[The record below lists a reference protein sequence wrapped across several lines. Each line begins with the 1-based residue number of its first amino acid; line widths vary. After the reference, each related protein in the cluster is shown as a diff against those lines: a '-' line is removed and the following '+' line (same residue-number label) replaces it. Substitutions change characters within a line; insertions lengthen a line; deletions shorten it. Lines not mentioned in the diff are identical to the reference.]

1 MSIWSKLKNKI
12 KSVVNNVSSAV
23 KNTTSNI
30 QNWFNTAKKNSG
42 TTTAQSD
49 ATTAATTTDLA
60 NQTTTPAKATP
71 TAEKTTTPA
80 ENKKQATIAVQPAVA
95 PAVQKKEVAP
105 AVEPQVAPAVQPTP
119 AVVAPEANTSQTTT
133 PEAPA
138 PKNEPTPE
146 VATPTESTMSQV
158 NNPEQSTEAP
168 AANDDKF
175 LAWYKSQFGED
186 YNGNFSKKEGMSDQ
200 DYETGNNLYQAYL
213 QKQNLENQFNSAN
226 EALDESKAQQRQEAS
241 ILRDKMAKYLQQQN
255 KNNGLD
261 NLGVSES
268 VGLQA
273 DSHYMN
279 NLGQIESDI
288 NTKKTDL
295 MNQYMT
301 NKTNVES
308 EAAAN
313 EQNILNKYQQYA
325 REDEQKEYDRQQD
338 AYNKQK
344 YEEEQA
350 YKREQDEYQKQQDAY
365 EKQKYEEELAYQ
377 KQQDEY
383 NKNKAIQD
391 AAYNEFM
398 SVVES
403 GAFNTAAELEEFY
416 NTYKDNL
423 SPEQQAIAEQQIKFY
438 KNNPDQQEIDNETKE
453 QQKKEDSAEI
463 LSGKKYLNYNGQ
475 DYQINSGALAQN
487 SSELELLYAVSNAL
501 LGTNNPYGES
511 IEDGK
516 SFSYGELYK
525 AYFISQI
532 GEDKY
537 YNGVGRLFYQ
547 PMVESL
553 EKEGKQLTYYDGN
566 WYTSTKR

>member
-255 KNNGLD
+255 KNNGLN

-453 QQKKEDSAEI
+453 QQKQEDSAEI

-487 SSELELLYAVSNAL
+487 SEELKYLYAASNAL
-501 LGTNNPYGES
+501 LGTNNPYSDS

-516 SFSYGELYK
+516 SFSYADLYEQ
-525 AYFISQI
+525 YMISQV
-532 GEDKY
+532 GQDKY
-537 YNGVGRLFYQ
+537 NKNPLLKMIVQNLREDGR
-547 PMVESL
+547 
-553 EKEGKQLTYYDGN
+553 QLTYYDGN
-566 WYTSTKR
+566 WYTSQKR